1 MPREVFGQDFA
12 FLPRE
17 EILGFEEIARVVSV
31 LHGEGLRK
39 LRLTGGEPLLRN
51 DLPTLIALLRPLPGL
66 DIALT
71 TNASLLAA
79 QAPALAA
86 AGLNRV
92 TVSLDTIDDAIF
104 RRMNDTGIPVARVLE
119 GIDAATAAGLGPVK
133 INAVVQAGVNDH
145 TIVDLARY
153 CRDNGHIARFIEF
166 MDVGASNG
174 WRLDQVIPSEEIVR
188 RIDAAMPLEPIDAA
202 YRGEVARRWRY
213 VEGES
218 AGPAGEIGVITSVS
232 RPFCGDCTRA
242 RLSADGKLYTCL
254 FASQGADLRELLRTE
269 TDDATLRERLRALW
283 SARDDRYSELRSQAT
298 AELPKIEMSYIG
310 G

>member
-1 MPREVFGQDFA
+1 MSQTTPGALRAPLRDRLGRPLRDLRVSVTDRCNFRCRYCMPREVFGQDFA

-202 YRGEVARRWRY
+202 YRGEVARR
-213 VEGES
+213 
-218 AGPAGEIGVITSVS
+218 
-232 RPFCGDCTRA
+232 
-242 RLSADGKLYTCL
+242 